1 MRGSTNAITYLLQG
15 AKASAG
21 GVLARTNW
29 SGLVY
34 CHPYLVGWRGL
45 VRGQYREVRTMS
57 YFLITSDGQDLCL
70 NCGQWSEQE
79 GVFIELKDRPEGI
92 RCNQCKD
99 YFNKIEREG
108 VK

>member
-1 MRGSTNAITYLLQG
+1 MYRHN
-15 AKASAG
+15 
-21 GVLARTNW
+21 
-29 SGLVY
+29 
-34 CHPYLVGWRGL
+34 
-45 VRGQYREVRTMS
+45 REVRTMS

-99 YFNKIEREG
+99 YFNKIERE
-108 VK
+108 VNY